1 MLIRLVNCK
10 ESLLSGT
17 HGAPINGR
25 ALYMDNSDYFTLLYG
40 VILPLTYFHNLGLFH
55 PTLWGPPS
63 DPKKTNTCGKKNHG
77 WKKLRFAT
85 TSRVCKFF
93 QGRLVTR
100 WGTLRDVLN
109 QKICQKYCLKAA
121 YELLTS
127 WWLNQPTWKICS
139 SNWESKPPT

>member
-40 VILPLTYFHNLGLFH
+40 VILPLTYFHNLELFH
-55 PTLWGPPS
+55 PTLWGFSYHPMFFGAHLGIQ
-63 DPKKTNTCGKKNHG
+63 KKTNTCGKKNP
-77 WKKLRFAT
+77 WLKKLRFA

-93 QGRLVTR
+93 QGLVTR
-100 WGTLRDVLN
+100 WGIFGTMFAKDLPSIALF
-109 QKICQKYCLKAA
+109 LG
-121 YELLTS
+121 LLII
-127 WWLNQPTWKICS
+127 N
-139 SNWESKPPT
+139 